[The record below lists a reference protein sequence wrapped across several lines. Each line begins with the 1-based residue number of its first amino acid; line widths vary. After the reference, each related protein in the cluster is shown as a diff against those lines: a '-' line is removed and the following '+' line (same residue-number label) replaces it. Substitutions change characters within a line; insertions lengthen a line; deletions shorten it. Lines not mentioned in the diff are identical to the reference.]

1 VAIPTPKAST
11 DLRDLIAGLQV
22 EFGRLDER
30 MRSQSETLGES
41 MTLIKELNKR
51 LEELAN
57 EIRASREENK
67 DSTRL
72 LEEKVNRE
80 SARID
85 GVEARVKRI
94 EEAQAEHARLHA
106 SEQEAYREA
115 TEKQKAIAQERAHER
130 KKFLWEKE
138 ISLKHALILAV
149 GTVFVTGLLDL
160 LMAWLR
166 SLIH

>member
-1 VAIPTPKAST
+1 MATPKASA

-30 MRSQSETLGES
+30 MRSQAEPRGES

-72 LEEKVNRE
+72 LEDRMTRE
-80 SARID
+80 SARVD
-85 GVEARVKRI
+85 GLEDRVKRV
-94 EEAQAEHARLHA
+94 EEAQDAHARLHA
-106 SEQEAYREA
+106 SMQ
-115 TEKQKAIAQERAHER
+115 EKQKEAVHER

-138 ISLKHALILAV
+138 ISLKHALLLAV
-149 GTVFVTGLLDL
+149 GTVFITGLLDL